1 MLEWAVVKAEHRQI
15 LPTAM
20 QKAWRGGEGV
30 VADVGFE
37 TKPGYPPRFVTF
49 AWGEGTSAR
58 RAAAWPD
65 LLTDWTDIYDEKL
78 FPSDVIPV
86 LAEEASALGASVL
99 IAQAD
104 HGLGRASQGWYAKG
118 ALVEYEHVG
127 SASVA
132 WMPGTGL
139 GRPFDGST
147 AQLAGQAGK
156 RVAKFLGDK
165 GTSDVL
171 SRMEGANVAI
181 GAAIL
186 EHAFFRVLDQDPPT
200 MDILAGMVSQG
211 QVTRIRLT

>member
-1 MLEWAVVKAEHRQI
+1 MLEWAVVKAENRGI

-30 VADVGFE
+30 IADVAFQ
-37 TKPGYPPRFVTF
+37 TKPGYPPRILSF
-49 AWGEGTSAR
+49 AWAEGAGAR
-58 RAAAWPD
+58 RSASWPD
-65 LLTDWTDIYDEKL
+65 VLADWTDIYEEKL
-78 FPSDVIPV
+78 FPTDLIPV

-104 HGLGRASQGWYAKG
+104 HGLGRATQGWYAKG

-127 SASVA
+127 GAAVA
-132 WMPGTGL
+132 WMPSTGL

-147 AQLAGQAGK
+147 AQLAGQAGR
-156 RVAKFLGDK
+156 RVAAFLGDK

-171 SRMEGANVAI
+171 SRMEGANIAV
-181 GAAIL
+181 GGAIL

-200 MDILAGMVSQG
+200 MDVLAGMVSGG
-211 QVTRIRLT
+211 QVTRVRL